1 MQVTMMISGRIAA
14 TLAAATLLAS
24 ACSQSEPATDRAN
37 ANVLLVTIDTLR
49 ADRLGSWGYGPE
61 NNAHGSPALD
71 RLAAG
76 GVRFESAHATVPTTD
91 PSHASI
97 LTGLYPRSHGLL
109 VNASRAVDDLP
120 TLADWMRAQG
130 KTTAA
135 ITARL
140 GLDPPRRN
148 LSGFDSSDSP
158 PREQHWRNSRE
169 MVELTRKWLADNGD
183 EPWFLWVHLWEP
195 HKPYEPPSALRRG
208 TMAHHDQLPQRF
220 SDPPRFLRSAV
231 LPAGQVEAARGLY
244 DGEVSHV
251 DSALGAIVNLARQ
264 SSPRGQA
271 PLVVVTSDHGESLAE
286 RQQETGIG
294 FGHGTLLYEEA
305 LHVPLIMQW
314 QGKLTPRIITTPV
327 SLVDLAP
334 TVAGLLDPTR
344 PFAAQG
350 RDLSSWLFVETQPPV
365 VPFYA
370 QRRPFRTPP
379 LKRLSGSEEAWFET
393 PWKLILAEQRPPEL
407 YRLDLDPN
415 ERSNLAERQAV
426 HLARMSAALEAWK
439 QANPPARIRQDGGEA
454 DISPSER
461 AALKALGYL
470 D

>member
-1 MQVTMMISGRIAA
+1 MMMSGRIAA
-14 TLAAATLLAS
+14 ALVAATLIAG
-24 ACSQSEPATDRAN
+24 ACSQPEPATDRAN

-49 ADRLGSWGYGPE
+49 ADRLGSWGYGPG
-61 NNAHGSPALD
+61 NNGHGSPALD
-71 RLAAG
+71 RLATG

-158 PREQHWRNSRE
+158 QREQHWRNSGE
-169 MVELTRKWLADNGD
+169 IVELTRKWLANNGD
-183 EPWFLWVHLWEP
+183 GPWFLWVHLWEP
-195 HKPYEPPSALRRG
+195 HKPYEPPSTLRRG
-208 TMAHHDQLPQRF
+208 TMARHDQLPRRF

-231 LPAGQVEAARGLY
+231 LPGRQVETARGLY

-251 DSALGAIVNLARQ
+251 DSALGAIVKLARQ
-264 SSPRGQA
+264 SSPRGEA
-271 PLVVVTSDHGESLAE
+271 PLIVVASDHGESLAE

-294 FGHGTLLYEEA
+294 FGHGTLLYEET

-314 QGKLTPRIITTPV
+314 QGKLAPRVITTPM

-334 TVAGLLDPTR
+334 TVAGLLNPTR
-344 PFAAQG
+344 PFTAQG
-350 RDLSSWLFVETQPPV
+350 RDLSAWLSVEAQPPV
-365 VPFYA
+365 APFYA
-370 QRRPFRTPP
+370 QRRPFRSPP
-379 LKRLSGSEEAWFET
+379 LKRLAGSEEAWFET

-407 YRLDLDPN
+407 YRLDLDPG
-415 ERSNLAERQAV
+415 ERSNRADQQPVR
-426 HLARMSAALEAWK
+426 LARMSAALEAWK
-439 QANPPARIRQDGGEA
+439 QANPPARSRKDGGEA